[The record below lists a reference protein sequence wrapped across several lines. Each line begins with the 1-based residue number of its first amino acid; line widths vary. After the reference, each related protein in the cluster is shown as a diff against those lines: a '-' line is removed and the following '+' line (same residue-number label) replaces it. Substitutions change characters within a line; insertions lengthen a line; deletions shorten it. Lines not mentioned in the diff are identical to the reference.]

1 MVIALTIF
9 VSLLMPLYA
18 VYQAWTAGKSGRL
31 VWLLRMAAAVGFMG
45 FLTLVARWDFLS
57 VYLVWLWRTLIVA
70 VGTYALLRVVRR
82 PWVKGDKRSVL
93 WTAGIEFVIGLALFG
108 YAGVGLLHPA
118 AVDLRF
124 PFAGGSYVVGQ
135 GGSATV
141 INYHSAND
149 TQRFALDILA
159 LDELGRRA
167 DGIEPTELAS
177 YRIYGREVVSPCDG
191 EVTAA
196 VDGIADNAIGS
207 TNRDAVA
214 GNHVVIACEGIE
226 ILLAHFMPGSVLVK
240 AGDSVATGEPLGRV
254 GNSGNSSEPHLHIHA
269 VRTGTGGA
277 LEGEAVPLTFGGRFL
292 VRGSIIGS

>member
-1 MVIALTIF
+1 LVIALTTF

-57 VYLVWLWRTLIVA
+57 VYLVWLWWTLIVA

-177 YRIYGREVVSPCDG
+177 YRIYGREVVSPC
-191 EVTAA
+191 
-196 VDGIADNAIGS
+196 
-207 TNRDAVA
+207 
-214 GNHVVIACEGIE
+214 EGIE